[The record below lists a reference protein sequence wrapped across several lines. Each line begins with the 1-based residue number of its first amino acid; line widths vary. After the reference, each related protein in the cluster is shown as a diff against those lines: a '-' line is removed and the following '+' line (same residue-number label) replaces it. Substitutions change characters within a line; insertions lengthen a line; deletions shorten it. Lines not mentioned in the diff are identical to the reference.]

1 MNDLIFSY
9 SRKQAIADGVLIDIT
24 DLAREADIK
33 IPIAITS
40 SLYNTYI
47 KTTMPSQDETGRLWD
62 LISIFVLSA
71 MYCGDNT
78 LFFFEVSFQ
87 MTETEYKTPR
97 LKAVIGPGD
106 TAEAVITIM
115 LEDED

>member
-1 MNDLIFSY
+1 MNNIIFSY

-24 DLAREADIK
+24 DLAREAGIK
-33 IPIAITS
+33 VPIAITS
-40 SLYNTYI
+40 SLYNAYI

-62 LISIFVLSA
+62 IISIFVLSA
-71 MYCGDNT
+71 VYYGDNI
-78 LFFFEVSFQ
+78 LFFEVSFQ
-87 MTETEYKTPR
+87 MTETEYETPR

-106 TAEAVITIM
+106 TAEPVITIM